1 LASLDHIDDDDGY
14 TKVNVRFL
22 DIRLQIRRKWTVEK
36 WAQFCGEHWQ
46 DFLIEREQEMLGKK
60 GEEMDGRTLDEKLRD
75 LSQCAKGRSLEQI
88 KRKWVEQGGRCAY
101 SNIHMGWGNCDLC
114 DWCVSVE
121 RISKGLYDGENVVLV
136 CAEFNSPEYHTER
149 FEDQMTEAQGWSPG
163 IVNKYRSGFYLRGTI
178 Q

>member
-1 LASLDHIDDDDGY
+1 MASLDRIDDDDGY
-14 TKVNVRFL
+14 TKENVRFL
-22 DIRLQIRRKWTVEK
+22 DIRLQIRRKWTAEK
-36 WAQFCGEHWQ
+36 WRQFCGDGWQ
-46 DFLIEREQEMLGKK
+46 DFLIEREEEINSKK
-60 GEEMDGRTLDEKLRD
+60 GEAMDGNTLEEKLYT
-75 LSQCAKGRSLEQI
+75 LSHSAPGRSLEQI

-149 FEDQMTEAQGWSPG
+149 FEEQMTEAQGWNADVVS
-163 IVNKYRSGFYLRGTI
+163 KYRSGFYFS
-178 Q
+178 